1 MFKQIEGKKLIGR
14 GAFTKCYDNGKTV
27 LLVSNC
33 PVKECNALGWLSDS
47 RLFPKIERLDSDY
60 DHNSIHYGLYQQEKF
75 QRVKSLKN
83 SLKPSE
89 YNLYLKLM
97 QLKSNISS
105 ATINCKNQ
113 YQHCDA
119 MIETIQNFNLHKNYK
134 TALLEAIDGLRSYT
148 HNIGFEVSPR
158 NVAVKNG
165 KLILLDVFFS
175 IDQLRQVK
183 PEWYK
188 K

>member
-1 MFKQIEGKKLIGR
+1 MFKQIESKKLIGR

-27 LLVSNC
+27 LLVSSC

-47 RLFPKIERLDSDY
+47 RLFPKIERLDFDC
-60 DHNSIHYGLYQQEKF
+60 DNKHIHYGLYQQEKF

-83 SLKPSE
+83 SLKPNE
-89 YNLYLKLM
+89 YNLYLKLK
-97 QLKSNISS
+97 QLQSEISS
-105 ATINCKNQ
+105 ATIYCRNQ
-113 YQHCDA
+113 YQRCDA
-119 MIETIQNFNLHKNYK
+119 MIKTIQNFDLHKSYK
-134 TALLEAIDGLRSYT
+134 TALLEAIDGIKSYT

-175 IDQLRQVK
+175 IDQLKQVRPNK
-183 PEWYK
+183 Y
-188 K
+188 